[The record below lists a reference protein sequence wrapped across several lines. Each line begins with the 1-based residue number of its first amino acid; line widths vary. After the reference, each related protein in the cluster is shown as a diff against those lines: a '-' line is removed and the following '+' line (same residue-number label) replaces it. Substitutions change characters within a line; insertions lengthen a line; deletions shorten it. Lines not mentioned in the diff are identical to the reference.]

1 MGPSYDLARC
11 AKRKLKR
18 SSKEYIEKVDCFTRN
33 HGHSYNSCDLG
44 RVPFVGP
51 CLRQG
56 LCINLG
62 FTIP

>member
-1 MGPSYDLARC
+1 VGLSYDLARC

-33 HGHSYNSCDLG
+33 HGQSYNSRGLG
-44 RVPFVGP
+44 RLPFVGP

-62 FTIP
+62 LTIP